1 MNRQA
6 NSPGHRPRG
15 RDGAHWVHWAHRA
28 ARAQHGLL
36 ALAVVP
42 VLMLAVLLLAG
53 CSRDDLGELRTQGT
67 LRVGTLNQPSSY
79 YLGAQGPEGYDY
91 ALASAFASHLGLQLV
106 IIPARDA
113 AGLRKLLAN
122 GEADMLAAQLTA
134 DSDWRHVGLATQ
146 PYRQETQLVVQRR
159 GQPASQNI
167 SALVDRRL
175 VVRADSPQLAE
186 LQRLRREG
194 QAYLSWTELPRET
207 ADPLDWIS
215 SGDADYAIVDEAEF
229 RFARHLY
236 PEAVVA
242 FPLPDARPLHWIVRH
257 SAPGLLAAANRFI
270 ADSEASGLLTRLD
283 HAAAPES
290 SAIVYAT
297 ERRFQDDVGTL
308 LPPLRPLFERAATAS
323 GVDWRLLA
331 AVGYQESHWNNS
343 ATSANGAVGMMML
356 TVDAARAMGVGD
368 RTDLEQNIRGGA
380 LYLAQTLQ
388 RIPAR
393 IPEPDRTWLALAAYN
408 AGFGHLEDA
417 RILAQANGADPDR
430 WDDVARFLPMLGE
443 ERYYLQARRG
453 YARGWEPVRFVEQI
467 KGFFAVLQW
476 YGGTQ
481 GAEPGAPPVPP
492 PAAPA
497 SEPLPGAPASATPGK
512 KAP

>member
-15 RDGAHWVHWAHRA
+15 RGMARWAHWGHWARRA
-28 ARAQHGLL
+28 ALVNWPVRWPALL
-36 ALAVVP
+36 ALLPAF
-42 VLMLAVLLLAG
+42 LLAA
-53 CSRDDLGELRTQGT
+53 CSRDDLGELRTHGT
-67 LRVGTLNQPSSY
+67 LRVGTLNQPTSN

-106 IIPARDA
+106 IIPARDTA
-113 AGLRKLLAN
+113 ALRKLLAR
-122 GEADMLAAQLTA
+122 GEADLLAAQLTS
-134 DSDWRHVGLATQ
+134 DSDWRHAGVATE
-146 PYRQETQLVVQRR
+146 PYRQEPQLVVQRR
-159 GQPASQNI
+159 GQPATQNI

-175 VVRADSPQLAE
+175 VVRAGSPQLAE
-186 LQRLRREG
+186 LQRLRRDG

-215 SGDADYAIVDEAEF
+215 SGDADYAIVDESEF

-257 SAPGLLAAANRFI
+257 SAPGLLDAANRFI
-270 ADSEASGLLTRLD
+270 ADSAANGLLTKLD

-297 ERRFQDDVGTL
+297 ERRFQDDIGTL
-308 LPPLRPLFERAATAS
+308 LPPLRPLFERAAAAS

-331 AVGYQESHWNNS
+331 AVGYQESHWDNTAS
-343 ATSANGAVGMMML
+343 SANGAVGMMML
-356 TVDAARAMGVGD
+356 TTEAARAMDVGD
-368 RTDLEQNIRGGA
+368 RTDLEQNVHGGA

-417 RILAQANGADPDR
+417 RVLAQANGANPDH
-430 WDDVARFLPMLGE
+430 WEDVARFLPMLGE

-467 KGFFAVLQW
+467 RGFFAVLQW
-476 YGGTQ
+476 YGGSQ
-481 GAEPGAPPVPP
+481 D
-492 PAAPA
+492 AAHSSP
-497 SEPLPGAPASATPGK
+497 PASATPGK
-512 KAP
+512 KLP

>member
-1 MNRQA
+1 
-6 NSPGHRPRG
+6 
-15 RDGAHWVHWAHRA
+15 V
-28 ARAQHGLL
+28 
-36 ALAVVP
+36 
-42 VLMLAVLLLAG
+42 LAG

-67 LRVGTLNQPSSY
+67 LRVGTLNQPTSY

-106 IIPARDA
+106 IIPARDNA
-113 AGLRKLLAN
+113 ALRKLLAS
-122 GEADMLAAQLTA
+122 GEADMAAAQLTS
-134 DSDWRHVGLATQ
+134 DSDWRHAGIATQ
-146 PYRQETQLVVQRR
+146 PYHQEPQLVVQRR
-159 GQPASQNI
+159 GQPAVQNI

-175 VVRADSPQLAE
+175 VVRAGSPQLVE

-215 SGDADYAIVDEAEF
+215 SGDADFAIVDEAEF

-270 ADSEASGLLTRLD
+270 ADSEADGLLARLD

-308 LPPLRPLFERAATAS
+308 LPPLRPLFERAALAT
-323 GVDWRLLA
+323 GLDWRLLA
-331 AVGYQESHWNNS
+331 AVGYQESHWDNS
-343 ATSANGAVGMMML
+343 ASSANGAVGMMML
-356 TVDAARAMGVGD
+356 TADTARAMGVSD
-368 RTDLEQNIRGGA
+368 RNDLEQNVRGGA

-388 RIPAR
+388 RVPAR
-393 IPEPDRTWLALAAYN
+393 IAEPDRTWLALAAYN

-417 RILAQANGADPDR
+417 RVLAQANGADPDR
-430 WDDVARFLPMLGE
+430 WEDVARFLPLLGE
-443 ERYYLQARRG
+443 ERYYQQARRG

-481 GAEPGAPPVPP
+481 GAAPPAPGLPAQPP
-492 PAAPA
+492 PSAPLRK
-497 SEPLPGAPASATPGK
+497 EAP
-512 KAP
+512 

>member
-1 MNRQA
+1 MNRQPI
-6 NSPGHRPRG
+6 SPGQCPRG
-15 RDGAHWVHWAHRA
+15 REWARRPA
-28 ARAQHGLL
+28 LVASLLLVPWLL
-36 ALAVVP
+36 AAC
-42 VLMLAVLLLAG
+42 G
-53 CSRDDLGELRTQGT
+53 RDDLDELRSQGT
-67 LRVGTLNQPSSY
+67 LRVGTLNQPTSY

-91 ALASAFASHLGLQLV
+91 ALASAFAAELGLQLV
-106 IIPARDA
+106 IIPARDNA
-113 AGLRKLLAN
+113 ALRKLLAN
-122 GEADMLAAQLTA
+122 GDADMVAAQLTP
-134 DSDWRHVGLATQ
+134 DSDWRHAGLPTRS
-146 PYRQETQLVVQRR
+146 YRQEPQLVVQRR
-159 GQPASQNI
+159 GQPATQNI
-167 SALVDRRL
+167 SALVDHRL

-186 LQRLRREG
+186 LQRLRRDG

-242 FPLPDARPLHWIVRH
+242 FTLPDARPLHWFVRH
-257 SAPGLLAAANRFI
+257 SAPGLLAAANRFL
-270 ADSEASGLLTRLD
+270 AESEANGLLARLD

-297 ERRFQDDVGTL
+297 ERRFQDDIGTL
-308 LPPLRPLFERAATAS
+308 LPPLRPLFEGAATAS

-331 AVGYQESHWNNS
+331 AVGYQESHWDNTAS
-343 ATSANGAVGMMML
+343 SANGAVGMMML
-356 TVDAARAMGVGD
+356 TAEAARAMGVAN
-368 RTDLEQNIRGGA
+368 RKDLEQNIRGGA
-380 LYLAQTLQ
+380 MYLAQTLQ

-393 IPEPDRTWLALAAYN
+393 IAEPDRTWLALAAYN

-417 RILAQANGADPDR
+417 RVLAQASGANPDR
-430 WDDVARFLPMLGE
+430 WEDVARFLPLLGE

-476 YGGTQ
+476 FGGSQ
-481 GAEPGAPPVPP
+481 AGAVEPPGPPAAASAPAASPP
-492 PAAPA
+492 PASPRAASPPPA
-497 SEPLPGAPASATPGK
+497 HAASAPLRK
-512 KAP
+512 ERP